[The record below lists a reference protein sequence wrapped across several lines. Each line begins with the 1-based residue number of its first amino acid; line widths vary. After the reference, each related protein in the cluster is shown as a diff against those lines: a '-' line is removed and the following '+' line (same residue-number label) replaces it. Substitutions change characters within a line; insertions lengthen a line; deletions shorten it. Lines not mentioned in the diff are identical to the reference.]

1 MNNRLD
7 ELLEAISNDDKYH
20 GCVFEGCGIYFII
33 KSGKILE
40 ISDDASDSP
49 RGGWFPDIVTGPTA
63 EEFACLTEMMEDL
76 EFDEDFF
83 RDMIDDC
90 VEFSDEEAIEYFEGN
105 DDEESLKIYKKI
117 RKKVRSGAT
126 PFKSVDD
133 FVNALA
139 RYGLD
144 YGTLYYE
151 WEGDFIDLYD
161 NICDTGEERGYYDSM
176 GDSDWI
182 EILED
187 IDNHIVK
194 I

>member
-1 MNNRLD
+1 MRGGYMNNRLD

-90 VEFSDEEAIEYFEGN
+90 MEFSDEEAIEYFENN
-105 DDEESLKIYKKI
+105 DAIKL
-117 RKKVRSGAT
+117 
-126 PFKSVDD
+126 
-133 FVNALA
+133 
-139 RYGLD
+139 
-144 YGTLYYE
+144 
-151 WEGDFIDLYD
+151 
-161 NICDTGEERGYYDSM
+161 
-176 GDSDWI
+176 
-182 EILED
+182 EI
-187 IDNHIVK
+187 N
-194 I
+194 